1 MENHWNFVKSFTVV
15 LHALCS
21 KWSHLT
27 QPTEET
33 LCQSKQNTLLNPQ
46 TSDENKETKS
56 ENKAEY
62 GGACLIPA
70 LGEQRHKD

>member
-1 MENHWNFVKSFTVV
+1 MFKMESSSQDHTVSF
-15 LHALCS
+15 
-21 KWSHLT
+21 T

>member
-1 MENHWNFVKSFTVV
+1 MFKMESSSQDHTV
-15 LHALCS
+15 S
-21 KWSHLT
+21 ST

-70 LGEQRHKD
+70 LGEQRYKD